1 MRWTRQ
7 RRVRELRAGRLA
19 LREPRGFVRTSGAVR
34 FVAPAFRWQRA
45 QRRRTLRRQRTARTA
60 KPCGPGRRCYGQAL
74 ANAALAS
81 TGAVPVTFAG
91 AREARGNS
99 APGRARHKP
108 SDHRAG
114 KAVCWASP
122 VCCCAVLPA
131 CALAQWTAGAAG
143 TRPSLR
149 PLGYEGGEI
158 KQSSGEAA
166 ARPSTHVCVHT
177 FGVIARLDR
186 AIQYSETPVIES
198 RGRGVLDSPLQ
209 CAIAY
214 KAGNDSVTW
223 RTHHRLIFV
232 VPNAAPRSALV
243 PRTQRIR
250 AGALC
255 PAKPSVDSP
264 PAIRFNGRVLR
275 RSSRPGGV
283 PNSCESLSRP
293 LREARR
299 SAFC

>member
-7 RRVRELRAGRLA
+7 RRVRELRAGRIA

-91 AREARGNS
+91 VREAKGNS

-131 CALAQWTAGAAG
+131 CALAQRTAGAAG

-149 PLGYEGGEI
+149 PLASEGGET

-166 ARPSTHVCVHT
+166 ARLRRHVCDPISCP
-177 FGVIARLDR
+177 G
-186 AIQYSETPVIES
+186 
-198 RGRGVLDSPLQ
+198 
-209 CAIAY
+209 
-214 KAGNDSVTW
+214 
-223 RTHHRLIFV
+223 
-232 VPNAAPRSALV
+232 RSAAS
-243 PRTQRIR
+243 PRRCEASSGSTMRCR
-250 AGALC
+250 AGAHASEQSVWRWVPALRRNASRVAAC
-255 PAKPSVDSP
+255 PGHVAQCPRFIPSP
-264 PAIRFNGRVLR
+264 PSTAPGAIAAQALDANWR
-275 RSSRPGGV
+275 RQV
-283 PNSCESLSRP
+283 TTTTAAVVTNSTQGLTNQPR
-293 LREARR
+293 
-299 SAFC
+299 